1 MTAGKTDNQEKGLHR
16 AFIGDM
22 ADIASRFLPGD
33 IFGGTPRPGKTI
45 LDDVLTLSEEAHEKE
60 SENSRIAPLLFTMG
74 GGEPLWFVGDSPK
87 RVLNDF
93 KPERDNA
100 ICKGIVPDGKTP
112 ADGLFKR
119 LGYAHRVYTLAL
131 NIDGRRTSDYV
142 SATIDVDVDI
152 PLFTPVDEYRKTG
165 KQGKLDQLIRQAV
178 LGKKGRRWLSSVSD
192 AIDKLVESGEIE
204 ETPYWK
210 LKKAFMYF
218 SKNFSAIP
226 VVEVDPVGLKA
237 HFTLYTAYMPM
248 MVHQELTRIISET
261 FFKGMYDEALT
272 ADNRMLALSRVGS
285 MSKSDGLDGKF
296 LYRRFLW
303 FGCQDQKTLATLLQ
317 FIRIGL
323 SAPKLTDQQLSDIRS
338 LAMENG
344 VQVNRGRGHQY
355 KAIQFTMP
363 HHPDNMATDEI
374 DAYSMY
380 AWLATKN
387 VPYSFS
393 MINGIGDN
401 MADVVRS
408 GMYRAKGSR
417 GKKPWICAPSKNFA
431 DCDEVTLLS
440 LNFSIG
446 EDNDWDPKSIGETRH
461 RPLLHTWNQITVNHL
476 VDYNEENEPTEDD
489 EKDAKPRRE
498 DNDRPVRRRPRR
510 IVGDEAPA
518 PAAEAPAPVDSKD
531 NEGEDDERPVRRR
544 VVEEDRCYNCGKIHT
559 PPDTDNEEELARWR
573 RDFAARHGFEY
584 EEFDRAR
591 ARLVEECI
599 ESDPRS
605 PEHYGPAGHP
615 ELAAVESALDAFED
629 LDAREDGTCVFTF
642 RGGRTYTRRVAWDEN
657 GHLAVIPDDSDKE
670 GDTADDI
677 NEDDARPV
685 RRRRRRAPEAIE
697 APAPVDDDE
706 DDLTEEEE
714 PARPVRR
721 RRPRRYVHPAERR
734 RRAIEDGHSKAT
746 APKPSDDEAPA
757 TKTTRAKLFGS
768 VNPATVSEPW
778 KLERWEDH
786 RKPDTSASLK
796 KRSSTNEKGGL
807 VGQEALYLMLSQGQ
821 DCRFGGL
828 YGDPAR
834 NAGLLTL
841 ALIVADRKKC
851 GVKYHD
857 GIFGSFRPG
866 GLDDIDANNA
876 SFSIARVIGLMA
888 RSVHDWTSR
897 ILANLILDTA
907 LCRMGTK
914 VHDLAMDITRSPELS
929 REWLINFRR
938 GLVDMGHPMVS
949 GEYADPYEV
958 RRRLRKIKN
967 ANGQSLDV
975 LSNVKLKG
983 NGALNIR
990 EYVDLVG
997 AVLGID
1003 IAHLH
1008 KLPEKTALQVA
1019 KKALVERPAKHARK
1033 RDLRENAAY
1042 ITAVKKNEEKG
1053 FRAARTPEEHAQN
1066 VAALRHHR
1074 TDAIRRSGFVLEDQ
1088 PITPKQAH
1096 EITDAIKGHKY
1107 DPSKESFAAIMSLT
1121 RDMLGSNDNKYDNI
1135 YEIHEDIIRSD
1146 KHWTNGEMA
1155 LLKALLARHIESLSR
1170 SNLKKKVSGS
1180 SRSIDFTGFY
1190 ERNWSDPKAMDT
1202 PWPGEVL
1209 AKQFDRVVRD
1219 MSVTSH
1225 DDVIEQDKEA
1235 ADYKFSKGRE
1245 QEQETQEFKGGTP
1258 NFLTPEDIK
1267 VTRHSSLAA
1276 SPGLRYA
1283 SCRSREEFV
1292 QKYGAVSR
1300 KGTDAFKEASLLFDP
1315 VYTFV
1320 HCNRRQH
1327 ISVTTAETV
1336 GRFDKDLEDIKT
1348 HTLDSVLRG
1357 KIYMAPTFIR
1367 SYGYG
1372 EAQGEIDRFP
1382 CPTSSFLKAAEN
1394 EDGSVTV
1401 ESVAGNHFFENRFFA
1416 AAALLLAFMQNSRHL
1431 SFDRSLKMLHTIDK
1445 LEATRED
1452 DGKTARPFSSRYLEI
1467 QSGVNHNDANR
1478 FIQDAAAIGL
1488 IDRTGGKLQGTLL
1501 GPASTDE
1508 QLEARD
1514 ACEQLA
1520 PGILG
1525 QEQATK
1531 QDFVESG
1538 QFLST
1543 YMTFRTDGFIVDQGE
1558 EICFFSPD
1566 EIIKGF
1572 LNLEG
1577 MSDLD
1582 NPFMMVIESACRRL
1596 DASVDR
1602 TVVEDMSEDAKR
1614 KSNLFEIRMDYA
1626 FSKVE
1631 KAVTDQHGMKAAD
1644 ARISLYH
1651 LVASA
1656 APSMLNGLTDVG
1668 VAFRNTSK
1676 LYKGEGSGI
1685 MRTYGYWANCL
1696 ANSEMSERVPMSQI
1710 SREFNKVIRF
1720 FHGRSGMPKE
1730 IEKRIDAFVND
1741 TLAVEQAHRAWNA
1754 RIADLT
1760 AAAREFRR
1768 SYRALVKAV
1777 SRGTEAPS
1785 RRRRE
1790 FASSVR
1796 SGTSPGSSS

>member
-1 MTAGKTDNQEKGLHR
+1 MATEKQEKNLKGFLE
-16 AFIGDM
+16 
-22 ADIASRFLPGD
+22 DINNIVSRFVPND
-33 IFGGTPRPGKTI
+33 AFGGTSRPGKTI
-45 LDDVLTLSEEAHEKE
+45 LHDVLTLSKEANEKE
-60 SENSRIAPLLFTMG
+60 SEQSRIASLFFTMG
-74 GGEPLWFVGDSPK
+74 SDNPLWFVNNSPK
-87 RVLNDF
+87 RVLSDF
-93 KPERDNA
+93 DPERDNA
-100 ICKGIVPDGKTP
+100 IRKDIVPEGKTP
-112 ADGLFKR
+112 ADGFLKR
-119 LGYAHRVYTLAL
+119 LGYAHRVYAKTD
-131 NIDGRRTSDYV
+131 DGDYV
-142 SATIDVDVDI
+142 SATIDVDVDV

-165 KQGKLDQLIRQAV
+165 KLGKLDQLIRQSV
-178 LGKKGRRWLSSVSD
+178 LGRKRYNWLNLVED
-192 AIDKLVESGEIE
+192 AIKALVKSGRIK
-204 ETPYWK
+204 ETPYWNM
-210 LKKAFMYF
+210 KKAFEYF
-218 SKNFSAIP
+218 ASGFYMNFLP
-226 VVEVDPVGLKA
+226 VVEVDPTSLKA
-237 HFTLYTAYMPM
+237 HFTLYTGYMPM
-248 MVHQELTRIISET
+248 KVHQELTRIISET
-261 FFKGMYDEALT
+261 FFKGMYDKALN
-272 ADNRMLALSRVGS
+272 ANNRSLALSRVGS
-285 MSKSDGLDGKF
+285 MSKSDDLNGKF

-303 FGCQDQKTLATLLQ
+303 RFSEPSRVAVFAMLTRLGFWEPKATEEK
-317 FIRIGL
+317 I
-323 SAPKLTDQQLSDIRS
+323 SEIRS

-344 VQVNRGRGHQY
+344 VQVNRGREYQY
-355 KAIQFTMP
+355 RTYTPSVRSIVTSASFF
-363 HHPDNMATDEI
+363 
-374 DAYSMY
+374 DAYVLNAY
-380 AWLATKN
+380 ANSGDMPKL
-387 VPYSFS
+387 FS
-393 MINGIGDN
+393 TISGYGDKLHPLIKFA
-401 MADVVRS
+401 MEYVEDGPR
-408 GMYRAKGSR
+408 
-417 GKKPWICAPSKNFA
+417 PWVYGLK
-431 DCDEVTLLS
+431 DM
-440 LNFSIG
+440 
-446 EDNDWDPKSIGETRH
+446 PKSAYNSEVYYTI
-461 RPLLHTWNQITVNHL
+461 LLGGDRGWPRDLAEKHNPSDSSTKLCSPSYLGHL
-476 VDYNEENEPTEDD
+476 IDYNEENEPNEDD
-489 EKDAKPRRE
+489 EKDENPRRD
-498 DNDRPVRRRPRR
+498 DNDRPVRRRRPRR
-510 IVGDEAPA
+510 TVGDEAPA
-518 PAAEAPAPVDSKD
+518 PVNAKD
-531 NEGEDDERPVRRR
+531 NDEEDDRPVRRR
-544 VVEEDRCYNCGKIHT
+544 R
-559 PPDTDNEEELARWR
+559 PR
-573 RDFAARHGFEY
+573 RTVGD
-584 EEFDRAR
+584 
-591 ARLVEECI
+591 
-599 ESDPRS
+599 ESPASVAES
-605 PEHYGPAGHP
+605 PATTS
-615 ELAAVESALDAFED
+615 V
-629 LDAREDGTCVFTF
+629 
-642 RGGRTYTRRVAWDEN
+642 
-657 GHLAVIPDDSDKE
+657 E
-670 GDTADDI
+670 GDD
-677 NEDDARPV
+677 EDDRPV

-697 APAPVDDDE
+697 APAPVAESPASVEDE
-706 DDLTEEEE
+706 DD
-714 PARPVRR
+714 RPVRR
-721 RRPRRYVHPAERR
+721 RRRYVHPAERR
-734 RRAIEDGHSKAT
+734 RRREIEDGRAKAT

-757 TKTTRAKLFGS
+757 DKNNAPSPAPAPTADANDNQRNGRSGFRPSSDGLDGLRNLANNSPIANNNQGSRSSDPHATKTTRAKLSSS
-768 VNPATVSEPW
+768 VNPATVNEPW
-778 KLERWEDH
+778 ELERWEDH
-786 RKPDTSASLK
+786 RKPDTVASLK
-796 KRSSTNEKGGL
+796 KCSNTNEKGGL
-807 VGQEALYLMLSQGQ
+807 VGREALYLMLSQGQ

-834 NAGLLTL
+834 KAGLLAL
-841 ALIVADRKKC
+841 ALIVADRKKG
-851 GVKYHD
+851 GVKYYN
-857 GIFGSFRPG
+857 GMFGSFKPG
-866 GLDDIDANNA
+866 GLDNIDVDNA
-876 SFSIARVIGLMA
+876 RCSIASVIGLMG
-888 RSVHDWTSR
+888 RSVYDWTSF
-897 ILANLILDTA
+897 ILADLILDAA

-929 REWLINFRR
+929 REWLINFHR

-958 RRRLRKIKN
+958 RRRLRKIKT
-967 ANGQSLDV
+967 ADGQSLDV

-983 NGALNIR
+983 NGALNTR

-1019 KKALVERPAKHARK
+1019 RKALVERPAKHARK

-1042 ITAVKKNEEKG
+1042 ITAVKENEEKG
-1053 FRAARTPEEHAQN
+1053 FRAAQTPEEYAQN

-1096 EITDAIKGHKY
+1096 EITDALKGHKY

-1146 KHWTNGEMA
+1146 EHWTNGEMA
-1155 LLKALLARHIESLSR
+1155 FLKALLARHVESLSR

-1190 ERNWSDPKAMDT
+1190 ERDWSDPKAMDT
-1202 PWPGEVL
+1202 PWPGGVL

-1245 QEQETQEFKGGTP
+1245 QEQEAQEFKGGTP

-1267 VTRHSSLAA
+1267 VTCHSSLATTFG
-1276 SPGLRYA
+1276 PRYA
-1283 SCRSREEFV
+1283 SCRSRAEFV
-1292 QKYGAVSR
+1292 QKYGTVSR
-1300 KGTDAFKEASLLFDP
+1300 KGTDAFKEASLLFEP

-1320 HCNRRQH
+1320 HCNRRRH
-1327 ISVTTAETV
+1327 ISVTTAETA
-1336 GRFDKDLEDIKT
+1336 GRFDEDLKDIQT

-1357 KIYMAPTFIR
+1357 KIYMAPTFNR

-1382 CPTSSFLKAAEN
+1382 CPTSSFLKAVEH
-1394 EDGSVTV
+1394 EDGGVTV

-1431 SFDRSLKMLHTIDK
+1431 SFDRPLKMLHTIDK

-1478 FIQDAAAIGL
+1478 FIQDAAAIGF
-1488 IDRTGGKLQGTLL
+1488 IDRAGGKLQGTLL

-1508 QLEARD
+1508 QLEARE

-1520 PGILG
+1520 PGIIG

-1531 QDFVESG
+1531 QDFVENG

-1543 YMTFRTDGFIVDQGE
+1543 YMTFRTDGFVADQGE
-1558 EICFFSPD
+1558 VIYSFSPD
-1566 EIIKGF
+1566 EIIEGF
-1572 LNLEG
+1572 LDLEG

-1614 KSNLFEIRMDYA
+1614 KSNLFEIRMDYVL
-1626 FSKVE
+1626 SKVE
-1631 KAVTDQHGMKAAD
+1631 KATTDQHGMKASD

-1651 LVASA
+1651 MVASA
-1656 APSMLNGLTDVG
+1656 APSMLGGLTDVD

-1676 LYKGEGSGI
+1676 LYKGEGSGF

-1696 ANSEMSERVPMSQI
+1696 ANSEMSQRVPMSQI

-1720 FHGRSGMPKE
+1720 FHGRSGMTKE
-1730 IEKRIDAFVND
+1730 IGKRIDAFVND

-1777 SRGTEAPS
+1777 SKGTEAHP